1 VIIYIFAFIL
11 TIFFAYKAAGTYKE
25 YVRVKTS
32 YAGANRSHKVS
43 AYKLQ
48 YVALF
53 ILAFLPLFLI
63 SALRYGVGTDY
74 FFTYYPQFYNI
85 LNGGS
90 NVYSEW
96 GFFYLNKAIQLFT
109 DDAQWLFVVTSF
121 IFVFFLIKTIIN
133 QSSNVFI
140 SLLVVLFSG
149 IFFASLNNI
158 RQAIAVV
165 LCFAAFPSFVDKKYI
180 RCSLY
185 LLCAFLFHKIALIM
199 LCFYIVVQLK
209 LIRKYFLPITII
221 LTLLLP
227 LLCKLFLYI
236 ISLTKY
242 SYYLTDYNLHKGT
255 TLNIIYHLYFF
266 IVSYVVLG
274 KNIRTDSKAYVLI
287 FAQFASFYVSAISI
301 FIGIPELITRLT
313 FSFQIFQVLLIPYVF
328 INIKDRRKR
337 NLFLIL
343 FILLYGFYF
352 IRNFV
357 LGNAHEILPYQW
369 IFTNK

>member
-1 VIIYIFAFIL
+1 MIIYIFAFIL
-11 TIFFAYKAAGTYKE
+11 TIFFAYKASCTYKE

-32 YAGANRSHKVS
+32 YSGANCSNKIS
-43 AYKLQ
+43 AYKMQ

-53 ILAFLPLFLI
+53 ILAFLPLFLV

-96 GFFYLNKAIQLFT
+96 GFFYLNKLIQLFT

-121 IFVFFLIKTIIN
+121 IFVYFLIKTIIN
-133 QSSNVFI
+133 QSPNVFI
-140 SLLVVLFSG
+140 SLLVVLLTG

-165 LCFAAFPSFVDKKYI
+165 LCFAAFPSAVNKKYL
-180 RCSLY
+180 RCCLY
-185 LLCAFLFHKIALIM
+185 LLCASLFHKIAIIM
-199 LCFYIVVQLK
+199 LLFYIVVQLK
-209 LIRKYFLPITII
+209 FIRKHFLRTAII
-221 LTLLLP
+221 LTLFLP
-227 LLCKLFLYI
+227 LLCKLYVYI
-236 ISLTKY
+236 ISLTRYK
-242 SYYLTDYNLHKGT
+242 YYLTDYNVHSDT
-255 TLNIIYHLYFF
+255 TVNIIYHLFFF
-266 IVSYVVLG
+266 IVSYFVL
-274 KNIRTDSKAYVLI
+274 KNKIKTDNKSYILV

-313 FSFQIFQVLLIPYVF
+313 FCFQVFQVLLIPYIF
-328 INIKDRRKR
+328 INIEDRSNR
-337 NLFLIL
+337 NLFLII
-343 FILLYGFYF
+343 FILLYGLYF
-352 IRNFV
+352 VRNFV

-369 IFTNK
+369 IFSVK